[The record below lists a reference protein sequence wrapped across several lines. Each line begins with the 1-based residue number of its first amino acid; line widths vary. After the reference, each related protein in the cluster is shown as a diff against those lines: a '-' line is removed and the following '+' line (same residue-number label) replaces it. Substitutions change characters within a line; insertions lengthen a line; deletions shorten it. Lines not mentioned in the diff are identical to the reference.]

1 MHGKRETHKIEV
13 SIFDKVELLI
23 EKLSE
28 IEPDEM
34 LKYYSSRLLY
44 CMGKLQT
51 LKLDKTFESL
61 NLKNHSKILL
71 LG

>member
-51 LKLDKTFESL
+51 LKLD
-61 NLKNHSKILL
+61 
-71 LG
+71 

>member
-1 MHGKRETHKIEV
+1 MHGKRQTHKIEV

-44 CMGKLQT
+44 CMGKL
-51 LKLDKTFESL
+51 
-61 NLKNHSKILL
+61 
-71 LG
+71 

>member
-28 IEPDEM
+28 I
-34 LKYYSSRLLY
+34 YVNV
-44 CMGKLQT
+44 
-51 LKLDKTFESL
+51 
-61 NLKNHSKILL
+61 NLFHKDREKKDMTRKSY
-71 LG
+71 